1 MFYKFFDRMTYGSS
15 IKNKN
20 ILKKGLTEELY
31 KPIIRKFKK
40 KKVLLPFIDK
50 I

>member
-1 MFYKFFDRMTYGSS
+1 MVYKFFERMTYGSS

-31 KPIIRKFKK
+31 KPIIRKFKEK
-40 KKVLLPFIDK
+40 KYFCFL
-50 I
+50 